1 MKMLFLVTD
10 SEYEPLCMNTLK
22 ERGVTGYTVIPEV
35 LGFGRTG
42 AKMGDR
48 VHPGASVIVVS
59 VVPDEAVEGLLECLR
74 RCISENK
81 LSESTHAWVLP
92 VEDVLQASPKI

>member
-10 SEYEPLCMNTLK
+10 SEYESHCMNTLK
-22 ERGVTGYTVIPEV
+22 EKGVTGYTVIPEV

-59 VVPDEAVEGLLECLR
+59 VVTDEVVEDLLGCLR
-74 RCISENK
+74 QCISDK
-81 LSESTHAWVLP
+81 KISESTHAWVLP
-92 VEDVLQASPKI
+92 VEGVLHGGPEI